1 LPQSTPGASKRRA
14 AFLDRD
20 GTLNER
26 PGEQSYVT
34 QIADFRVLA
43 EAVDGMRRLAECG
56 YVLVVASNQRGVAR
70 GLVGPDLLRAAE
82 DALQR
87 ELGPHAARIEAFY
100 YCPHEIEESCDCRK
114 PKPGLLLRAAAE
126 LDLDLSRSW
135 MIGDSATD
143 VQAGRAAGCRTAYLG
158 TDGSASANLTA
169 TSLLEAA
176 ELICASS

>member
-20 GTLNER
+20 GTLNEP
-26 PGEQSYVT
+26 PGEQRYVT
-34 QIADFRVLA
+34 RIEDFRVLA
-43 EAVDGMRRLAECG
+43 DAVAGMRRLAECG
-56 YVLVVASNQRGVAR
+56 YILVVASNQRGVAR
-70 GLVGPDLLRAAE
+70 GLVGPDLLRATE

-87 ELGPHAARIEAFY
+87 ELAPHSARIEAFY

-114 PKPGLLLRAAAE
+114 PKPGLLLRAALE

-143 VQAGRAAGCRTAYLG
+143 VEAGRAAGCRTAYLG
-158 TDGSASANLTA
+158 RGDSAPADLIA
-169 TSLLEAA
+169 RSLPEAA
-176 ELICASS
+176 QLICATS